1 MTCHTEEEE
10 FEDVCGHSGKL
21 RRVLWGWN
29 FVSKSFFTSCTVWL
43 PLQLSTK
50 KGMAKHGLEGSSYK
64 ITVKSNV
71 TFPDVLRV
79 WEVPGGTAV
88 LLQMEGAE
96 NPGSA
101 GAVYGVVSST

>member
-1 MTCHTEEEE
+1 MVTVGNSEE
-10 FEDVCGHSGKL
+10 FCGGGTLFLKAFLPPVPFGSRCSSLQRK
-21 RRVLWGWN
+21 
-29 FVSKSFFTSCTVWL
+29 VW
-43 PLQLSTK
+43 QS
-50 KGMAKHGLEGSSYK
+50 MAWKEAV

-71 TFPDVLRV
+71 TFPNALRV